1 MTIDQPVTPDPPIA
15 AADLTRERPPEKG
28 RAQFGDRFDL
38 AEQYVALLAS
48 TGVEHGLIGP
58 REVPRLWTR
67 HVLNCAVVGELIP
80 HGARVVDVGSGAG
93 LPGIPLALARP
104 DLTVILVE
112 PLLRRVRWLTTAIDE
127 LGLSGVTVH
136 RGRVEDLPASGASEV
151 VTARAVARLARL
163 GAWCAPAVLPGGRLL
178 ALKGSTA
185 QTELDEDRVA
195 LAQARFDEAVVRTVG
210 NGVVDPPTIVVE
222 CRRATSD
229 GPLTGADRA
238 SSPRGR
244 TTTGTR
250 GRRRSRSEQGG
261 RPTGRRSAE

>member
-1 MTIDQPVTPDPPIA
+1 MTPHPPVTR
-15 AADLTRERPPEKG
+15 TERALEVPPEEA
-28 RAQFGDRFDL
+28 RVQFGDRFGL
-38 AEQYVALLAS
+38 AEQYAALLSS
-48 TGVEHGLIGP
+48 TGVDHGLIGP

-67 HVLNCAVVGELIP
+67 HLLNCAVVGELIP
-80 HGARVVDVGSGAG
+80 HGSRVVDVGSGAG

-112 PLLRRVRWLTTAIDE
+112 PLLRRVRWLATAIDE

-136 RGRVEDLPASGASEV
+136 RGRAEDLPPSEASEV

-185 QTELDEDRVA
+185 QTELDEDRAA
-195 LAQARFDEAVVRTVG
+195 LARVGFDEAAVRTVG
-210 NGVVDPPTIVVE
+210 HGVVDPPTIVVE
-222 CRRATSD
+222 CRRATSE
-229 GPLTGADRA
+229 GRLTGADRA
-238 SSPRGR
+238 SSPKGR
-244 TTTGTR
+244 TTVGNR

-261 RPTGRRSAE
+261 RRTGRRPAQ